1 MLELAAGS
9 MMALAMV
16 ADNAAPVV
24 QARPLSDAIA
34 ACVAAG
40 RGGSAPVGIDNPS
53 FAAAAASSAAAARIA
68 ARVAVGIAARV
79 AAALDVSRRHLTS
92 RSGG

>member
-9 MMALAMV
+9 MMALAV
-16 ADNAAPVV
+16 IAYNAAPIV

-40 RGGSAPVGIDNPS
+40 GGGSAPVRVDNPS
-53 FAAAAASSAAAARIA
+53 FAAGTDSNAAAARIA
-68 ARVAVGIAARV
+68 ARI

>member
-1 MLELAAGS
+1 MLKLAAGS
-9 MMALAMV
+9 MMPLAMV
-16 ADNAAPVV
+16 ADNAAPIV
-24 QARPLSDAIA
+24 QARPLSDAIT

-40 RGGSAPVGIDNPS
+40 GGGRAPICIDNPS
-53 FAAAAASSAAAARIA
+53 FAAGTDSNAAAARIA
-68 ARVAVGIAARV
+68 ARI